1 MEHTS
6 SFSPRSFP
14 FSVLGVVGAWGGGG
28 GLCERRRLR
37 LPKRIVV
44 HPCFQTLGD
53 LAKRITRETSVFR
66 NVIFLLNLQLNFI
79 LNSILMTYMLLTE
92 DKGDSEGIPIYTLLH
107 R

>member
-14 FSVLGVVGAWGGGG
+14 FSVLGVGGAWGGGG
-28 GLCERRRLR
+28 VCERRRLR
-37 LPKRIVV
+37 LPKRILV

-66 NVIFLLNLQLNFI
+66 NVIFLLNLE
-79 LNSILMTYMLLTE
+79 LNSIFKFNSYDIHVT
-92 DKGDSEGIPIYTLLH
+92 KRG
-107 R
+107 

>member
-1 MEHTS
+1 MGHGG
-6 SFSPRSFP
+6 R
-14 FSVLGVVGAWGGGG
+14 GGGV
-28 GLCERRRLR
+28 CERRRLR

-53 LAKRITRETSVFR
+53 LAKRITRGTSVFR
-66 NVIFLLNLQLNFI
+66 NVVFLLNLELNFI
-79 LNSILMTYMLLTE
+79 LNSILMTYMLLRE